1 MPKSTDLIGR
11 QFGKL
16 TVVEKVTQ
24 KTAEIYQEGFISATT
39 RTNMLFKF
47 M

>member
-24 KTAEIYQEGFISATT
+24 KTVITAYQGT
-39 RTNMLFKF
+39 L
-47 M
+47 

>member
-1 MPKSTDLIGR
+1 MPNSTDLIGR

-24 KTAEIYQEGFISATT
+24 KTIKGSVKKGQV
-39 RTNMLFKF
+39 
-47 M
+47 

>member
-16 TVVEKVTQ
+16 TVEKVTQ
-24 KTAEIYQEGFISATT
+24 KTIKGSVKKGQV
-39 RTNMLFKF
+39 
-47 M
+47 